1 MKRVATWMVGVGL
14 LLILASLTWRAV
26 TPLPVWGAG
35 EKKCT
40 LASYKGRYVFAGGG
54 KFSAIAGLEV
64 YNGDGTMNG
73 IYSQSTDGKIV
84 RNIAYTGTYTV
95 NPNCSSPLTITET
108 VSREVVHYD
117 QFIGPSGEEFTWVQ
131 TDPGS
136 VSAGFERRVK

>member
-1 MKRVATWMVGVGL
+1 MKRGATVMGGVGL
-14 LLILASLTWRAV
+14 LLVLAGLTGRVV
-26 TPLPVWGAG
+26 TPPPAWGAA

-54 KFSAIAGLEV
+54 KASAIAGLEV
-64 YNGDGTMNG
+64 YNGDGTMTG
-73 IYSQSTDGKIV
+73 IYSQSTDGKVV

-95 NPNCSSPLTITET
+95 NPNCSSELTITET
-108 VSREVVHYD
+108 ASQAVVHYD
-117 QFIGPSGEEFTWVQ
+117 QFIAPSGEEFTWVQ

>member
-1 MKRVATWMVGVGL
+1 MLGVAL
-14 LLILASLTWRAV
+14 LLSAASLTWRTA
-26 TPLPVWGAG
+26 TPLKAWGAS

-64 YNGDGTMNG
+64 YNGDGTMSG
-73 IYSQSTDGKIV
+73 IFSQSSDGTIV

-95 NPNCSSPLTITET
+95 NPDCSSTLTITET
-108 VSREVVHYD
+108 VSRAVAHYD
-117 QFIGPSGEEFTWVQ
+117 QFIAPSGDEFTWVQ
-131 TDPGS
+131 TDPGT